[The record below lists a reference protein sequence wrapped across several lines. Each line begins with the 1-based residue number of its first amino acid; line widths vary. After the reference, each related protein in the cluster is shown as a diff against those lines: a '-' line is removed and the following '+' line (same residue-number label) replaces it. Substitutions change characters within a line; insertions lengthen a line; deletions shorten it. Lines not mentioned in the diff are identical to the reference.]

1 MPITDEDCEAAIDWM
16 KANAKRIGLLRGR
29 MVAAEEGMR
38 RVKSLE
44 MIAIR
49 QDGEKRT
56 VAEIESLA
64 YASDAYR
71 LALEELESATADY
84 ETEKIYLN
92 AADLQVR
99 AWQSMHSASRR
110 GL

>member
-1 MPITDEDCEAAIDWM
+1 MITDDDAEAAIHWM
-16 KANAKRIGLLRGR
+16 KDNAKRIGLLRGR
-29 MVAAEEGMR
+29 MVAAEESLR

-56 VAEIESLA
+56 VSDLEALA

-71 LALEELESATADY
+71 VALDELQSATADY
-84 ETEKIYLN
+84 EVEKIYLN

-99 AWQSMHSASRR
+99 AWQSMNAASRR

>member
-1 MPITDEDCEAAIDWM
+1 VISDQEAEDAIDWM

-29 MVAAEEGMR
+29 MVAAEEGLR

-44 MIAIR
+44 MVEIR
-49 QDGEKRT
+49 QAAEKRT
-56 VAEIESLA
+56 VAEIEALA
-64 YASDAYR
+64 YSSTAYG
-71 LALEELESATADY
+71 LALKELEESTADY

-110 GL
+110 GM

>member
-1 MPITDEDCEAAIDWM
+1 M

-29 MVAAEEGMR
+29 MVAAEESLR
-38 RVKSLE
+38 RVKSLA

-56 VAEIESLA
+56 VAELESMA
-64 YASDAYR
+64 YASDDYKD
-71 LALEELESATADY
+71 ALQELESATADY
-84 ETEKIYLN
+84 ETEKIYLH

-110 GL
+110 GI